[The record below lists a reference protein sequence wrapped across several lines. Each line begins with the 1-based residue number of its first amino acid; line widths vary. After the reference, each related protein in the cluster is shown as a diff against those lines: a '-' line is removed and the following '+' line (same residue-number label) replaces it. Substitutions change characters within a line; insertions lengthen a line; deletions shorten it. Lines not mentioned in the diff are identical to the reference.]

1 MEDEVVCNM
10 YVCVCLSVASGLL
23 TVVAKGTYI
32 SATSQF
38 CIFIVIIMS
47 VIISA
52 VYVVVIL
59 PNAKS
64 AFLALCV
71 ILGSAC
77 LGDWCRIFMWLNA
90 CWPGKSVGLI
100 TSSTTDLPV
109 LLREFDLWNFELTAD
124 ESQLKYRD
132 RFYSG
137 VSGWW
142 MKKCDFHSYHQ
153 KAELPPL

>member
-1 MEDEVVCNM
+1 MYVC
-10 YVCVCLSVASGLL
+10 VCVCLSVASGLL

-38 CIFIVIIMS
+38 CIFILIIMS

-109 LLREFDLWNFELTAD
+109 LLREFDLRNFELTAD

-142 MKKCDFHSYHQ
+142 MKKCAFHSYHQ